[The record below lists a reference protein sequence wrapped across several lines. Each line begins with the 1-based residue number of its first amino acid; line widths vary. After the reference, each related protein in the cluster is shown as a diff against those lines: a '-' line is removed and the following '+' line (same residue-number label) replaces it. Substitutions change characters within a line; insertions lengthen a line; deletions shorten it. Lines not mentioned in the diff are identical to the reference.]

1 MNARL
6 SPVSRLAML
15 PGRLAVSIAKPLPLA
30 TLDLGFFLACAA
42 AVYSARLDFSPS
54 ILEPFV
60 IGVGVLVLIS
70 QYLFDSY
77 SFRADRPFSSH
88 AVLNF
93 SSVFFAGLFIATGVY
108 VLKPA
113 VDIPIFW
120 RGNLPSTLALY
131 SIYLVLGRLLIGTLV
146 RTHGQTNTWSFIGS
160 DKGYEKLVKRVR
172 AEGRPMLFERLDSSV
187 LFEEVKPSSTDSE
200 SWSNLHEAKG
210 IRSLQFPK
218 YSNVVIERSSV
229 DEADMARALAALRFD
244 GMNVCSLDQFYE
256 IEFGQLITQSLD
268 ATVLLD
274 PNKYLLGGS
283 RLSWKLKRITDIFLA
298 ILGIVA
304 FAPLIGF
311 ALILIKATSRG
322 PGFFTQTRTG
332 LFNKPFQIIKLRT
345 MVQGAEQTGLDWTQP
360 NDERI
365 TRVGRLLRQL
375 RIDELPQVWNVL
387 VGQMS
392 FIGPRPERP
401 DIIRELIT
409 QLPYVELRHIVRPG
423 ITGWAQVQAGYASS
437 VEDWAQKLE
446 YDLFYIKKFSLVL
459 EIKILAKTLRVIVL
473 SKGR

>member
-1 MNARL
+1 
-6 SPVSRLAML
+6 
-15 PGRLAVSIAKPLPLA
+15 
-30 TLDLGFFLACAA
+30 
-42 AVYSARLDFSPS
+42 
-54 ILEPFV
+54 
-60 IGVGVLVLIS
+60 
-70 QYLFDSY
+70 
-77 SFRADRPFSSH
+77 
-88 AVLNF
+88 
-93 SSVFFAGLFIATGVY
+93 
-108 VLKPA
+108 
-113 VDIPIFW
+113 
-120 RGNLPSTLALY
+120 
-131 SIYLVLGRLLIGTLV
+131 
-146 RTHGQTNTWSFIGS
+146 
-160 DKGYEKLVKRVR
+160 
-172 AEGRPMLFERLDSSV
+172 MLFERLDSSV